1 MTAPAAPTPVLR
13 QLLSRH
19 RRGLVASTALFVSHQ
34 AGEALVP
41 VVAGIVIDRAVV
53 TGDGGALVRWLL
65 VLAVVFAALSTSWR
79 WGDRIFTRNV
89 ERAGHDLRLRI
100 AERATAHRGTADR
113 TGAGEVVSVASSD
126 VEAALGVHEAVAAGL
141 AGLVGILV
149 AAVTLLVIEPV
160 LGLLV
165 LLGMPP
171 VLLLLQVLVGPIER
185 RFSAQQ
191 ADVAR
196 AASTATD
203 LLRGLRVVKGLHI
216 EANAAARYRQA
227 SRSSLTASLRATRL
241 HAAQQGLTTV
251 VTGGFV
257 AVIALVGGHLA
268 ADGRISIGALV
279 AAVGVT
285 QFLVGPI
292 GRMGWAVAELGTA
305 RASAAR
311 VATVLDAP
319 AAVAEADP
327 PATALPTP
335 PAAHPAPADDAAGAG
350 ARAGAVSLVAV
361 RHGALAGFEL
371 AVAAGTFVGVAA
383 SEAEAGT
390 LVELLARSTDPDG
403 GSLHVGGEAYPAI
416 PLDRLRRTVLV
427 AEHEAPLFTGTV
439 TDNLLVAARARG
451 TDVTLDPDGEH
462 LGATLAAVAADEVAD
477 ALPQGLDTPVTE
489 RGLSLSGG
497 QRQRIALARAL
508 LLEPTVL
515 VLHDP
520 TTAIDSVT
528 EAQIAAGLRQT
539 RSGRT
544 TIVLTTS
551 PALLAAADVVVHV
564 SDGAVADVGRHD
576 ELVDRNPAYAQAV
589 LT

>member
-1 MTAPAAPTPVLR
+1 MSAAEVPTPVLR
-13 QLLSRH
+13 QVLARH
-19 RRGLVASTALFVSHQ
+19 RRGLAASTALFVGHQ

-41 VVAGIVIDRAVV
+41 VVAGVVIDRAVV
-53 TGDGGALVRWLL
+53 TGDGAALVRWLL
-65 VLAVVFAALSTSWR
+65 VLAAVFAVLSTSWR
-79 WGDRIFTRNV
+79 WGDRVFTRNV

-100 AERATAHRGTADR
+100 TERTTAHRGTAGR

-126 VEAALGVHEAVAAGL
+126 VTATLGVHEAVAAGL
-141 AGLVGILV
+141 AATAGILV
-149 AAVTLLVIEPV
+149 AATTLLVIEPA

-171 VLLLLQVLVGPIER
+171 VLLLLQLLVGPIER
-185 RFSAQQ
+185 RFAAQQ

-196 AASTATD
+196 AAATATD
-203 LLRGLRVVKGLHI
+203 LLRGLRVVKGLHV
-216 EANAAARYRQA
+216 EADAAERYRRA

-241 HAAQQGLTTV
+241 YAAQQGLTTV

-279 AAVGVT
+279 AAVGAT

-292 GRMGWAVAELGTA
+292 GRMGWAVAELGSA

-311 VATVLDAP
+311 VAAVLDAP
-319 AAVAEADP
+319 PAVPDP
-327 PATALPTP
+327 PADDRTPVGGDGAAPT
-335 PAAHPAPADDAAGAG
+335 
-350 ARAGAVSLVAV
+350 AGAVSLLDVH
-361 RHGALAGFEL
+361 HGALAGFEL
-371 AVAAGTFVGVAA
+371 VVAAGSFVGVAA
-383 SEAEAGT
+383 TEAEAAA
-390 LVELLARSTDPDG
+390 LVELLGRSDDPDRG
-403 GSLHVGGEAYPAI
+403 ALHLDRDPFATI

-439 TDNLLVAARARG
+439 AENLLVAGAVGGAGADRDHVR
-451 TDVTLDPDGEH
+451 
-462 LGATLAAVAADEVAD
+462 ATLAAVAADEVAE
-477 ALPQGLDTPVTE
+477 ALPQGLDTAVTE

-508 LLEPTVL
+508 LAEPTVL

-528 EAQIAAGLRQT
+528 EARIATGLR
-539 RSGRT
+539 RARAGRT
-544 TIVLTTS
+544 TIVLSTS

-564 SDGAVADVGRHD
+564 ADGAVTDVGRHD
-576 ELVDRNPAYAQAV
+576 ELAARSAAYARAV